1 MPYMCLLTV
10 LVAAL
15 FSAVALSATLSC
27 VNYFAFHTGLTCRRV
42 VMLRGCPPGR
52 DPAPFPHVRHFHL
65 AVHLGHRPSV
75 QLRQ

>member
-1 MPYMCLLTV
+1 MLVNSIDAFWVVATFVYSMPYMHLLTI

-52 DPAPFPHVRHFHL
+52 DPAPF
-65 AVHLGHRPSV
+65 RPG
-75 QLRQ
+75 